1 MCVVCICGV
10 FLKKDLTSSVLTVKC
25 QCISLSD
32 CPYLVFP
39 SEPDKE
45 DREKIDS
52 DSSVTSTSDEEDGEP
67 AAKYTVR
74 KPLSEDRVPLKR
86 SWYLFWLIDLTS

>member
-1 MCVVCICGV
+1 MSANNVYICLSGHALCTTWDV
-10 FLKKDLTSSVLTVKC
+10 INC
-25 QCISLSD
+25 MSD
-32 CPYLVFP
+32 CAHLVFP

-52 DSSVTSTSDEEDGEP
+52 DSSSTSDSEEEDCEP

-74 KPLSEDRVPLKR
+74 KSLSGDKVPVKR
-86 SWYLFWLIDLTS
+86 GWHLF